1 MERSSPRQLTFS
13 DNSHY
18 WEFIRPVLK
27 AWALPHL
34 AGPTVAGL
42 SGMFR
47 GISPRHR
54 ISKFFSQTGKWLTK
68 CSLTFPSERL
78 GFSGIAPD
86 ASGAEGG
93 KPSARRWWAFVSEEL
108 VMVAFPPESSYFWQ
122 QRLQWGEHSQ
132 AVTIERKCS
141 VRSSLQM
148 WAHSVILTSE
158 KSAFACSFNGFQ
170 QQRWLCHYLLF
181 ARSAFHINKFWT
193 SWGNSFQPLAVKA
206 KESPEF
212 PVSYVWAKDRIPK
225 S

>member
-1 MERSSPRQLTFS
+1 MCSPIFFYFFLLFLNSRVFLGMCVEEQTAPAFSLLTSCCVWWSVHPRQLTFS

-27 AWALPHL
+27 AWALPNL

-47 GISPRHR
+47 GTSPRHR
-54 ISKFFSQTGKWLTK
+54 VSKFFSQTGKWLTK

-86 ASGAEGG
+86 TSGAEGG

-108 VMVAFPPESSYFWQ
+108 VMVAFPLDSSYFWQ
-122 QRLQWGEHSQ
+122 QRLQWWEQNQ

-148 WAHSVILTSE
+148 WAHSVITYIR
-158 KSAFACSFNGFQ
+158 KVCFCM
-170 QQRWLCHYLLF
+170 
-181 ARSAFHINKFWT
+181 
-193 SWGNSFQPLAVKA
+193 
-206 KESPEF
+206 
-212 PVSYVWAKDRIPK
+212 
-225 S
+225 